1 MTRLK
6 FDRYCGEIVRQ
17 TDQLRALLGGADLTA
32 TVPSCPDWTLGELAR
47 HVGGAHRW
55 AAELVRTRARDDI
68 PEEAVPDHTG
78 PADGEPAALDVW
90 LADGAALLAAEL
102 RAAGSGAEV
111 WSWGWDR
118 TAHFWARRMTH
129 ETVVHRADAALAVR
143 VPDEKEPYEVEPY
156 EVEPAVAA
164 DAIDEWLRIVEFA
177 AADGDAEAL
186 ELRGAGRGIHLHAT
200 DPPEALGGVEA
211 EWLIEFTDDGFNWGR
226 GGHGKGTVALRGG
239 LTELLLVFYRRLP
252 VGSGRVT
259 LLGDTELMDFWL
271 ERASFG

>member
-1 MTRLK
+1 MK
-6 FDRYCGEIVRQ
+6 PMDFDRYCGEIVRQ
-17 TDQLRALLGGADLTA
+17 TDQLRALVDGADLTA

-68 PEEAVPDHTG
+68 PEETVPDHAG
-78 PADGEPAALDVW
+78 PGDGEPAVLDAW
-90 LADGAALLAAEL
+90 LAGGADLLAAEL

-111 WSWGWDR
+111 WSWGWER
-118 TAHFWARRMTH
+118 TAEFWARRMTH

-143 VPDEKEPYEVEPY
+143 VPGEREPYD
-156 EVEPAVAA
+156 VEPAVAA

-186 ELRGAGRGIHLHAT
+186 ELRGAGRSIHLHAT
-200 DPPEALGGVEA
+200 DPPEVLGGVEA

-226 GGHGKGTVALRGG
+226 GHAKATVALRGG
-239 LTELLLVFYRRLP
+239 LTELLLVLYRRLP
-252 VGSGRVT
+252 PDSDRVT
-259 LLGDTELMDFWL
+259 LLGDAELLDFWL